1 MDYRIDGMLEKSEH
15 LYQLTILKIM
25 LFFSLLG
32 IFLSYIIFFFIILL
46 LEIDFLFSIKSQ
58 IRNIGRMMFKHLP
71 GILILLIYY
80 LYDFAWA
87 DYHAG
92 HYPIAMVKEFR
103 LFPSLDRHSN
113 FIATIGTFYFLYS
126 GLFLWINE
134 YWLYGKLKDMEK

>member
-1 MDYRIDGMLEKSEH
+1 
-15 LYQLTILKIM
+15 M
-25 LFFSLLG
+25 LFFHLLV
-32 IFLSYIIFFFIILL
+32 FSAFFIFFFIIILL
-46 LEIDFLFSIKSQ
+46 LEIDVTKGLKSHINSIH
-58 IRNIGRMMFKHLP
+58 RMIYKHLP

-87 DYHAG
+87 EYHAG

-113 FIATIGTFYFLYS
+113 FIATLTIFYVLYS

-134 YWLYGKLKDMEK
+134 YWLTRKLKDIEK